1 MVHHNGPPTAFLGL
15 LGEAKTGPG
24 QRQDWREHRHV
35 LKVAQRA
42 MTEGKALKLCYLAS
56 ERRVTVSVGPQL
68 VAHVSGIHRCGSVW
82 ACPVCAPV
90 VRHGRAVEIDQGASR
105 LFKAGGSALLVS
117 ATGAHR
123 KGDPLAPLF
132 NLTCKFGELTM
143 TGAKAKGLRDRLGLV
158 GSVRALDITYGDN
171 GPHPHVHSMMCFDRV
186 LSPGEVAELRTFLF
200 GRWELALVKRG
211 FPRLHPVAGLDVR
224 PVYDSEGMSE
234 YLTKVEDGWSVGSEV
249 ARPDRKQHGRT
260 PFGLLSDWALGGDL
274 DARALWLEYEQV
286 TFGRKAIQWS
296 SGLRRYLLGD
306 LVEQTD
312 EELAASEGED
322 EVLVTWRFDHQE
334 WNTWVRAG
342 DMGLVLRQVEQV
354 SALLMVLSGRLVLGT
369 RTDAREGKV
378 NV

>member
-1 MVHHNGPPTAFLGL
+1 
-15 LGEAKTGPG
+15 
-24 QRQDWREHRHV
+24 
-35 LKVAQRA
+35 

-56 ERRVTVSVGPQL
+56 ERRVTVAVGPQL
-68 VAHVSGIHRCGSVW
+68 VAHVSGIHRCASVW
-82 ACPVCAPV
+82 ACPLCAPV

-132 NLTCKFGELTM
+132 DLACKFGELTM

-186 LSPGEVAELRTFLF
+186 LAPAEVAELRTFLF
-200 GRWELALVKRG
+200 GRWERALVGRG
-211 FPRLHPVAGLDVR
+211 FARLHPVAGLDVR

-260 PFGLLSDWALGGDL
+260 PFSLLADWAIGGDL
-274 DARALWLEYEQV
+274 EARALWLEYEQV
-286 TFGRKAIQWS
+286 TFRRKAIQWS
-296 SGLRRYLLGD
+296 PGLRRYLLGA

-322 EVLVTWRFDHQE
+322 VALVTWVFDHQE

-342 DMGLVLRQVEQV
+342 DLGLVLRQVEQL
-354 SALLMVLSGRLVLGT
+354 SALFMVMSGSLTT
-369 RTDAREGKV
+369 RPRVAVTKV
-378 NV
+378 RV